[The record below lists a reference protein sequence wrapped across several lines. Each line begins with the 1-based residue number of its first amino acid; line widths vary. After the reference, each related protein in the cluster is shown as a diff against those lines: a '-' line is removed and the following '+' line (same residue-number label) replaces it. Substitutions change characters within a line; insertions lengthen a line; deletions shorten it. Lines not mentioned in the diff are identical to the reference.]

1 MFFFHSRPLNGS
13 VPFIAVHGQAY
24 TNNLGHT
31 CLVVSCLAVIA
42 GMTLIVFGV
51 ILERVNTKLIG
62 IGIISLGLGFVL
74 MTLVCFYA
82 KLFIWY
88 NNWAY
93 RTRVLPMNVVASPY
107 VEPSRISLAPANP
120 LTRVSKLIVAP
131 TINIGPITTMN
142 NPDTPA

>member
-1 MFFFHSRPLNGS
+1 
-13 VPFIAVHGQAY
+13 
-24 TNNLGHT
+24 
-31 CLVVSCLAVIA
+31 
-42 GMTLIVFGV
+42 MTLIVFGV

-62 IGIISLGLGFVL
+62 IGIICLGLGFVL

-82 KLFIWY
+82 KLFICY

-93 RTRVLPMNVVASPY
+93 RTRVLPMNVVASPC

-120 LTRVSKLIVAP
+120 LPMVSKLIVAP